1 MSLTTTLVILGLVI
15 IAALGVYAG
24 KLLYL
29 LRQQNQRQANA
40 RNKRIDKITES
51 IFVIVKAMQQQQCD
65 LSEGTIRICNL
76 LAALPI
82 ENQPNYKSL
91 FPQIHTLYIEIS
103 GFAILE
109 AREKLSKVEKRKQ
122 DRAREEI
129 ESEYESLVL
138 PELDKIASYC
148 HELLAERKKSSH

>member
-1 MSLTTTLVILGLVI
+1 MSLTVGLVIIGLVI
-15 IAALGVYAG
+15 IAGLGVYAG
-24 KLLYL
+24 KLLFL
-29 LRQQNQRQANA
+29 LKQQNQRQANA

-82 ENQPNYKSL
+82 ENQPNFKAM

-103 GFAILE
+103 GFAVLE
-109 AREKLSKVEKRKQ
+109 AREKLTKAERRKQ

-138 PELDKIASYC
+138 PELEQINAYC
-148 HELLAERKKSSH
+148 KELLAQRDNN

>member
-1 MSLTTTLVILGLVI
+1 MSLTVGLVIIGLVI
-15 IAALGVYAG
+15 IAGLGVYAG
-24 KLLYL
+24 KLLFL
-29 LRQQNQRQANA
+29 LKQQNQRQANA

-82 ENQPNYKSL
+82 ENQPNFKSM

-103 GFAILE
+103 GFAVLE
-109 AREKLSKVEKRKQ
+109 AREKLTKSERRKQ

-138 PELDKIASYC
+138 PELDQINAYC
-148 HELLAERKKSSH
+148 KELLAQRDNN